1 MNNDLISREWLED
14 AFDNLC
20 CHNCKTCRN
29 FIIEDSFYKCDLIDK
44 APTVEVPE
52 NEVNCVLTLFG
63 KCSYNETGCSDCE
76 LKDKIRKALKERP
89 QGTSDCIPVKDLI
102 NYIRNCREELFE
114 KMKDYNLREFEI
126 RDSMLTNFEQLV
138 RLASSKYKD
147 DMRGRE

>member
-1 MNNDLISREWLED
+1 MTEKEALKW
-14 AFDNLC
+14 
-20 CHNCKTCRN
+20 
-29 FIIEDSFYKCDLIDK
+29 
-44 APTVEVPE
+44 
-52 NEVNCVLTLFG
+52 
-63 KCSYNETGCSDCE
+63 
-76 LKDKIRKALKERP
+76 LKDHVEWYEKEYQFPNPNNEQVAVYKVAIKALKERP

-138 RLASSKYKD
+138 RLASSKYKN